1 MNNDKILSFDDFE
14 KKNILT
20 DPEKVVKSNKT
31 TKPKKENFVDQVK
44 RAELTQPEIT
54 EPDYTKVEKV
64 NEETDE
70 MAGLRTIIAQLQEEI
85 QKEESEFQKKIIAKK
100 NDLIEKQKAY
110 NTLANTERE
119 KEAAAANQ
127 TQNIQPQAV
136 QQQMTQPNI
145 GMMNTVQASE
155 YPTTV

>member
-1 MNNDKILSFDDFE
+1 MNNDRILNFDDFE

-20 DPEKVVKSNKT
+20 DPEKVVKSAQT
-31 TKPKKENFVDQVK
+31 PKPKKENFVDQVK

-70 MAGLRTIIAQLQEEI
+70 MARLRTIIAQLQEEI
-85 QKEESEFQKKIIAKK
+85 QKEESEFQEKIIAKK

-119 KEAAAANQ
+119 KEAIAVKQ
-127 TQNIQPQAV
+127 SQNIQQQTVQPQV
-136 QQQMTQPNI
+136 TQPNV

-155 YPTTV
+155 YPTSV